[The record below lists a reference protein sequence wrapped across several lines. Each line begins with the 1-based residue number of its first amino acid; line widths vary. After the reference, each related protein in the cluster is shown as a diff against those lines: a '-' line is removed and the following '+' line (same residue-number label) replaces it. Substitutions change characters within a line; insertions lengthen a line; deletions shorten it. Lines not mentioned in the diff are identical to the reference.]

1 MELPTGL
8 EPATSSLPFKHVGFI
23 YRFCDLF
30 CFIANAKN
38 ELKNVF
44 CLLCFMND
52 YFYRLQFRLQFIR
65 WRCLFL
71 TGFNELT
78 KDEEDLI
85 YAFILLPLA
94 RRVLEND
101 MRAIEVSRIKFKEP
115 YILLIEDALKRLSIN
130 LRDVKA
136 DVRRQQ
142 IKMIRH
148 GDLDYE
154 AVVRGWTHQVVFH
167 HNFASE
173 WVEDKISELLN
184 KQHP

>member
-1 MELPTGL
+1 M
-8 EPATSSLPFKHVGFI
+8 
-23 YRFCDLF
+23 
-30 CFIANAKN
+30 
-38 ELKNVF
+38 
-44 CLLCFMND
+44 
-52 YFYRLQFRLQFIR
+52 
-65 WRCLFL
+65 L

-101 MRAIEVSRIKFKEP
+101 MKAIEASRIKFKEP
-115 YILLIEDALKRLSIN
+115 YIRLIEDALKKLSHD
-130 LRDVKA
+130 LRDVKLEA
-136 DVRRQQ
+136 RKQQ

-154 AVVRGWTHQVVFH
+154 AVVRGWTHQVVLH
-167 HNFASE
+167 PNLAKE
-173 WVEDKISELLN
+173 WVENKISELLN